1 VPAVRGRESRT
12 AFGLPI
18 FIVRHRLAICMM
30 AHVLFF
36 SLSMLAAFALAY
48 NFHRAFRWPPAYVDG
63 PITTGWLT
71 TLFPPLLLLA
81 VAIKTLV
88 FGVTGQYRGSWRY
101 IGFHDLF
108 GVSWASLISSVI
120 LVVAYFVIENV
131 ATQMTGEAMIDRYVP
146 PRLRQSIFLLDF
158 GTTVAFVC
166 GARIVVRFYYEEVRV
181 HRAENA
187 RRLLI
192 VGSGDEA
199 ESLVRQIRRMPDE
212 GYVIVGLVDDRASGQ
227 TGTIHGA
234 AFLGSTQR
242 LPALVTQHRVDE
254 VLIALPGARPRE
266 MRQWVERCSGTG
278 VRFRVLPSVSAVMED
293 RVQVNYI
300 RDVDIADLLRRDPVR
315 LDTDRIAQQIKGR
328 TIAVTGAGGSIG
340 SELTRQIAQFG
351 PRRVVLME
359 QAENALFEI
368 DRELRRLFPSL
379 DVVAAIADVCDAP
392 RVADVF
398 TRHRPDL
405 VFHAAA
411 HKHVPMMEFNVGEA
425 IKNNVGGTLAVA
437 RAAAD
442 AGVPRMVLI
451 STDKAINPTSIMGCT
466 KRVAELVAQALNQQ
480 RDIQIVTVRFGN
492 VLGSDGSVVPIFQ
505 RQIAAGGP
513 VTVTHPDMRRYFMTI
528 PEASQ
533 LVLQAGTMGQGG
545 EIYLLDMGEPIRI
558 VDLARDMI
566 TLSGLRPGVD
576 VDIEFTGIRPGE
588 KLFEELTID
597 GEEVAGTQH
606 PSIGVHKHRDV
617 DADAILG
624 SVSSL
629 LAANDAADDER
640 RKDLLRRIVPEYRG
654 NSERRGANGE

>member
-1 VPAVRGRESRT
+1 M
-12 AFGLPI
+12 I
-18 FIVRHRLAICMM
+18 
-30 AHVLFF
+30 AHVVFF

-48 NFHRAFRWPPAYVDG
+48 NFHRALRWPPAYVGG
-63 PITTGWLT
+63 PIGVGWLY
-71 TLFPPLLLLA
+71 TLLPPMLLLSVL
-81 VAIKTLV
+81 IKTLV

-108 GVSWASLISSVI
+108 GVSWAALISSVI
-120 LVVAYFVIENV
+120 LVIAYFLVENLS
-131 ATQMTGEAMIDRYVP
+131 TQMTGQALIDRFTP
-146 PRLRQSIFLLDF
+146 PRFRQSIFLLDF
-158 GTTVAFVC
+158 GMTIAFVC

-181 HRAENA
+181 HRAASA

-199 ESLVRQIRRMPDE
+199 ESVIRQIRRMPE
-212 GYVIVGLVDDRASGQ
+212 VGYVVVGLVDDRASGQ
-227 TGTIHGA
+227 SGTIHGA
-234 AFLGSTQR
+234 AFLGSTDR
-242 LPALVTQHRVDE
+242 LPELVARHSVDE
-254 VLIALPGARPRE
+254 VLIALPNARPRE
-266 MRQWVERCSGTG
+266 MREWVERCSGTG
-278 VRFRVLPSVSAVMED
+278 VRFRVLPSVSALMED

-300 RDVDIADLLRRDPVR
+300 RDVDIADLLRRDPVQ
-315 LDTDRIAQQIKGR
+315 LDTERIAQQIRGR
-328 TIAVTGAGGSIG
+328 TIVVTGAGGSIG

-351 PRRVVLME
+351 PSRLVLME
-359 QAENALFEI
+359 RAENALFEI
-368 DRELRRLFPSL
+368 DRELRRGFPAL
-379 DVVAAIADVCDAP
+379 DIVAAIADVCDGR

-398 TRHRPDL
+398 ATHRPDL

-411 HKHVPMMEFNVGEA
+411 HKHVPMMEINVGEA
-425 IKNNVGGTLAVA
+425 IKNNVGGTLSVA

-466 KRVAELVAQALNQQ
+466 KRVAELVVQATNQR

-513 VTVTHPDMRRYFMTI
+513 VTVTHPEMRRYFMTI

-545 EIYLLDMGEPIRI
+545 EIYLLDMGEPIKI

-576 VDIEFTGIRPGE
+576 VDITFTGIRPGE

-606 PSIGVHKHRDV
+606 PSIGVHKHREA
-617 DADAILG
+617 DADVVLK
-624 SVSSL
+624 SVHEL
-629 LAANDAADDER
+629 LDANDAADDER
-640 RKDLLRRIVPEYRG
+640 RRALLRHIVPEYQR
-654 NSERRGANGE
+654 NIS